1 MRQSR
6 AEVEASPV
14 FIDAELID
22 VYNIGVLYTI
32 NAVLE
37 IGELINQSTSN
48 FKRIDVILKKNDKP
62 TYERFLILFQF
73 LIKFPKFEVKLIFK
87 PISDLR

>member
-48 FKRIDVILKKNDKP
+48 FKRIDVILKKNDKQ
-62 TYERFLILFQF
+62 TYERFLI
-73 LIKFPKFEVKLIFK
+73 
-87 PISDLR
+87 

>member
-62 TYERFLILFQF
+62 TYERFLI
-73 LIKFPKFEVKLIFK
+73 
-87 PISDLR
+87 